1 MRAALLLLALLPG
14 TAAAEDLADTHF
26 RMNFCYQQVF
36 DPAEMNTNPSQEI
49 RRIAL
54 GRKPVGVTEHLG
66 EVTMEVE
73 VTLRDDSDPLEGL
86 ARCSPNAAGLTCEL
100 GRDAGGFEL
109 EAQGRDLALTTAG
122 PDGMVFQGWTEE
134 VRLGAEEGADQS
146 FLLRRCG

>member
-14 TAAAEDLADTHF
+14 AGMAEELAETHF
-26 RMNFCYQQVF
+26 GMNFCYEQAF
-36 DPAEMNTNPSQEI
+36 DSADLAALPEQKV

-54 GRKPVGVTEHLG
+54 AREPIGTTEHLG
-66 EVTMEVE
+66 EVAMEVD
-73 VTLRDDSDPLEGL
+73 VMLRDGSAQLEGL
-86 ARCSPNAAGLTCEL
+86 ARCHPNADGLTCEL

-109 EAQGRDLALTTAG
+109 TAQGDGIGLTTAG
-122 PDGMVFQGWTEE
+122 PDGMVFDGWTDE

>member
-1 MRAALLLLALLPG
+1 MRAPLLLLALLPG
-14 TAAAEDLADTHF
+14 MAAAEDLADTHF
-26 RMNFCYQQVF
+26 RMNFCYQQMF
-36 DPAEMNTNPSQEI
+36 DAADLAANPGQEI

-73 VTLRDDSDPLEGL
+73 VTLHDSSDPLEAL
-86 ARCSPNAAGLTCEL
+86 ARCHPDAEGLTCEL

-109 EAQGRDLALTTAG
+109 KAQGNDLALTTAG

-134 VRLGAEEGADQS
+134 VRLGADEGVDQS
-146 FLLRRCG
+146 FVLRRCG